1 MDVYLDEQLLPPAA
15 GAETVGDLLARLRRD
30 DPDRLVVAIHLNGR
44 EIIGQGIDSL
54 RQTPLNAPGRLEMQ
68 SSSARSLAA
77 AALGQAAE
85 TLEQSRCCHTRVAEL
100 IAAGKSAKAM
110 DELNECFTA
119 WNAVEQSLRQSAG
132 LTGIDLDAPAAG
144 GEPPARRIAE
154 LRDCLAS
161 IGEGLK
167 ARDHVAVADLIEYDM
182 AEVTDAWQQMLL
194 GLQDALLAEAE

>member
-119 WNAVEQSLRQSAG
+119 TPGSRCSWASRTPCSPRPSE
-132 LTGIDLDAPAAG
+132 PAASRAAHLTRRAPG
-144 GEPPARRIAE
+144 GYTRRWWLNLPSGVIPPVDTADTQPRPEPPLSPTWLNGRAQ
-154 LRDCLAS
+154 LS
-161 IGEGLK
+161 
-167 ARDHVAVADLIEYDM
+167 
-182 AEVTDAWQQMLL
+182 
-194 GLQDALLAEAE
+194 